1 MNDQDKYR
9 RMTGILLF
17 ETRLKLRKLRP
28 KQTKSGKI
36 KAWKYIDECAA
47 LYKKE
52 MKPIWDAINRFIDEV
67 IIREIR
73 AIVEVFKNK

>member
-1 MNDQDKYR
+1 MNDLDKYR
-9 RMTGILLF
+9 RMTGVLLF

-28 KQTKSGKI
+28 KQTKSMKMG
-36 KAWKYIDECAA
+36 WKYIDECAA

-52 MKPIWDAINRFIDEV
+52 MKPIWDAVDRIIKEV

-73 AIVEVFKNK
+73 AIVKVFKNK